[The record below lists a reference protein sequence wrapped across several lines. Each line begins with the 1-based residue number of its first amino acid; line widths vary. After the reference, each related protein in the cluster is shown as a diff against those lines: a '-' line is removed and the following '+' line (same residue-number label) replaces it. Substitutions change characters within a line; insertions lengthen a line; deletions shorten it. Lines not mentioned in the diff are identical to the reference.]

1 MKQIFSYFLLICLIF
16 FPSATNS
23 QTPVSPAIIDGTEEV
38 LFTSAQRASRTSAVK
53 VEGLLGQ
60 GHGSGTY
67 FAMAGHHLVLTAR
80 HVIDRN
86 EIFYISTI
94 SGEKVVGQVIWKSQT
109 RDMAVLKIPQ
119 LMSSSPTSLHRTGD
133 LNVGDELTYTGY
145 PASYELLTTR
155 ASVSGHNSA
164 YNATLLQG
172 FVWFGYSGSGAFDSS
187 GRLRAVVV
195 AIASESWRGVPQ
207 LLETLVYAHEIRRQD
222 IAEIKKALEG

>member
-1 MKQIFSYFLLICLIF
+1 MKQIFSYFLLICLMF

-23 QTPVSPAIIDGTEEV
+23 QTPASPAIIDGTEEV

-53 VEGLLGQ
+53 VEGLAGD
-60 GHGSGTY
+60 HGSGTY
-67 FAMAGHHLVLTAR
+67 FTMNNHHLVIPAR
-80 HVIDRN
+80 HVVDRN
-86 EIFYISTI
+86 DIFYISTTA
-94 SGEKVVGQVIWKSQT
+94 GEKVVGQVIWKSQT

-119 LMSSSPTSLHRTGD
+119 LMSSNPTALHRTGD

-145 PASYELLTTR
+145 PASYELLTSR
-155 ASVSGHNSA
+155 ASVSGHSA
-164 YNATLLQG
+164 SYNATLLQG
-172 FVWFGYSGSGAFDSS
+172 FVWFGYSGSGAFDST

-222 IAEIKKALEG
+222 ITEIRRALEE